1 MNQKTLRII
10 FFSYLAVVFI
20 GAVVLMLPFS
30 HIGKLTFI
38 DALFTSTSATCV
50 TGLVVKV
57 TPEDFTLF
65 GQFILVLL
73 MQVGGIGYM
82 SIVTLFFLVM
92 RKNLNIHE
100 KNMAKDLKIHRNTAA
115 KYFQELERV
124 GIVKKFKFKQGYVY
138 YNQKFLNI
146 LSY

>member
-1 MNQKTLRII
+1 MNQRTLRII
-10 FFSYLAVVFI
+10 FFSYLAIVFI

-30 HIGKLTFI
+30 HIGKITFI

-73 MQVGGIGYM
+73 MQVGGIG
-82 SIVTLFFLVM
+82 
-92 RKNLNIHE
+92 
-100 KNMAKDLKIHRNTAA
+100 
-115 KYFQELERV
+115 
-124 GIVKKFKFKQGYVY
+124 
-138 YNQKFLNI
+138 
-146 LSY
+146 

>member
-10 FFSYLAVVFI
+10 FLSYLTVVLV
-20 GAVVLMLPFS
+20 GAIILMLPFA
-30 HIGKLTFI
+30 HVGKLTFI

-50 TGLVVKV
+50 TGLIVKV

-65 GQFILVLL
+65 GQFVLVIL
-73 MQVGGIGYM
+73 MQVGGVGYM

-100 KNMAKDLKIHRNTAA
+100 KNMAKDS
-115 KYFQELERV
+115 
-124 GIVKKFKFKQGYVY
+124 
-138 YNQKFLNI
+138 LN
-146 LSY
+146 